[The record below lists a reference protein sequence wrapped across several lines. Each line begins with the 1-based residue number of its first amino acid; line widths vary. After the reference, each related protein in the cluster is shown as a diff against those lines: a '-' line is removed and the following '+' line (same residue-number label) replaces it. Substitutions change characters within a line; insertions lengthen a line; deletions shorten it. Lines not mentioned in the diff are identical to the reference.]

1 MARSLAFAALALLAP
16 LAAQAS
22 EPTPFARDVEARC
35 LAESRPATECG
46 ARAEIE
52 DASRCALNSMR
63 VATAGD
69 DEPMPDPSRVVSDRK
84 EALRLLS
91 EGEPDEALVVAGG
104 LRAMFAASC
113 ASTVP

>member
-1 MARSLAFAALALLAP
+1 MARTLALAALALLAP

-35 LAESRPATECG
+35 LAESGADCA

-52 DASRCALNSMR
+52 DAARCALNSMR

-69 DEPMPDPSRVVSDRK
+69 DEPMPDPTRVTSDRK

-91 EGEPDEALVVAGG
+91 EGESGEALVVAGG

-113 ASTVP
+113 GSTTP